1 MKKLLGLILVA
12 CLGISTNVN
21 AIIIDNGSY
30 TTVNDLDWLDLSF
43 TTNRTIGQALL
54 ENPDYT
60 LATASQFWSMW
71 SEFDTSGDDELFGET
86 ADSVSR
92 NGNTEM
98 FAATGSS
105 WNNNIFFN
113 LFGVTYDR
121 VIGPNTIR
129 GAMGFVDDLGDGL
142 SLAGLAIV
150 DGDSRDVAMISDLFY
165 NPNEVDDDF
174 GSFLVRTNNSGSNEV
189 SNVPE
194 PSALLLLSSG
204 LIGIGVMRRRKAV
217 R

>member
-1 MKKLLGLILVA
+1 MKKLLGLFLVA
-12 CLGISTNVN
+12 FLGISTNAN

-43 TTNRTIGQALL
+43 TVNRSIDQALL

-71 SEFDTSGDDELFGET
+71 SEFDTSGDNQLFGET

-92 NGNTEM
+92 NGNTEI
-98 FAATGSS
+98 FAVTDSS
-105 WNNNIFFN
+105 WNNNPFFN
-113 LFGVTYDR
+113 LFGVTYNN
-121 VIGPNTIR
+121 VIGPNTMM
-129 GAMGFVDDLGDGL
+129 GAMGFVDDLNTGL
-142 SLAGLAIV
+142 SLAGLVIV

-174 GSFLVRTNNSGSNEV
+174 GSFLVRASNSETPEV

-204 LIGIGVMRRRKAV
+204 LIGIGLMRRRKAA